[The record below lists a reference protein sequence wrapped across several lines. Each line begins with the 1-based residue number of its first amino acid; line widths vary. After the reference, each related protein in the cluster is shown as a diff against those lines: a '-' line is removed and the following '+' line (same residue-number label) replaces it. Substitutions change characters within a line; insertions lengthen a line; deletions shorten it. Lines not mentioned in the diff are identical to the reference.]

1 MAIENNSGF
10 AQRYNMI
17 IGVLLIGLI
26 TSILFLILPYA
37 SYFFLGD
44 ILLLIGTCCGLY
56 FTFKK
61 RKETQL
67 HIKTGVIVGLVGSV
81 LSLILIGLFY
91 WIFNSIVNGI
101 DFIILFYWLL
111 SLFVYNGIIY
121 VIVGII
127 LGYLFGSSF
136 RKKDTP
142 ETKYPRYK

>member
-10 AQRYNMI
+10 LQKYNMI

-44 ILLLIGTCCGLY
+44 ILLLIGSCCGLY

-67 HIKTGVIVGLVGSV
+67 HIKTGVIVGLVGPV
-81 LSLILIGLFY
+81 LSLMLIGLFH
-91 WIFNSIVNGI
+91 WIWSSIVYGI
-101 DFIILFYWLL
+101 DFIFLLDLLVYLFL
-111 SLFVYNGIIY
+111 SNGIIY

-142 ETKYPRYK
+142 ETKYPLYN